1 MVHVAEDDCD
11 GRTNGHIGEGSISPS
26 GFPMSVL
33 NHDFF
38 FEGSPVARFRRGRI
52 LMILS

>member
-33 NHDFF
+33 NHDFSSK
-38 FEGSPVARFRRGRI
+38 EAWLLDTVVEEN
-52 LMILS
+52 